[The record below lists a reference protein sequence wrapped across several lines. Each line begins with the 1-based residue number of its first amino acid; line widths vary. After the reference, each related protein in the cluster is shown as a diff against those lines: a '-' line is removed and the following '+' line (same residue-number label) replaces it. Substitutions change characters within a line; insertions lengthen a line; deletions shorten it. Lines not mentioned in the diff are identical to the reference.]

1 MVHNGIEY
9 AVMQMIAEAYDSLR
23 KLYNLNAGEI
33 SDIFKNF
40 ND

>member
-23 KLYNLNAGEI
+23 KIYKLN
-33 SDIFKNF
+33 S
-40 ND
+40 